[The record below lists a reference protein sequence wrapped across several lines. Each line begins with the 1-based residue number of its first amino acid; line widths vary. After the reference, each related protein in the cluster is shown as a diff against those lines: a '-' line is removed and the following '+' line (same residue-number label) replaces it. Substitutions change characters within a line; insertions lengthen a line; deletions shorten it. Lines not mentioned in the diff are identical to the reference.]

1 MAFKDRLKELRAKRH
16 ITQDEFSQQSG
27 IGRSSVSMYE
37 AGQRMPSNKVLCQ
50 IASFF
55 NVSTDYL
62 LGSSPNITVCHSDDY
77 TMPADAAPINKLIEN
92 LFADNPK
99 ALAILNGQKTPTM
112 ASGALANKK
121 LEDMTDS
128 EKEYIKN
135 ALLLGLKAGGFDV

>member
-1 MAFKDRLKELRAKRH
+1 MTIGQRLIALRELRGL
-16 ITQDEFSQQSG
+16 SQQQVADA
-27 IGRSSVSMYE
+27 INVQRSTYAKWE
-37 AGQRMPSNKVLCQ
+37 TDSNKPVRKLQ
-50 IASFF
+50 DIASFF

-62 LGSSPNITVCHSDDY
+62 LGNSPNVTVCSSDDY